1 MISPGLISLDQNN
14 FAPGTTI
21 PLPQAAALALSP
33 TGPLWLGEAKLT
45 FKLKNTGAE
54 IPIAFSYANRTDL
67 IKATSTRGH
76 IGITYDLDKLFTN
89 K

>member
-1 MISPGLISLDQNN
+1 MISPGLISLDQGN

-21 PLPQAAALALSP
+21 QLPQAAALALAP
-33 TGPLWLGEAKLT
+33 TGPIWIAEAQIT

-54 IPIAFSYANRTDL
+54 IPIAITRANRTDL

-76 IGITYDLDKLFTN
+76 IGITYDLDKLFMSQ
-89 K
+89 